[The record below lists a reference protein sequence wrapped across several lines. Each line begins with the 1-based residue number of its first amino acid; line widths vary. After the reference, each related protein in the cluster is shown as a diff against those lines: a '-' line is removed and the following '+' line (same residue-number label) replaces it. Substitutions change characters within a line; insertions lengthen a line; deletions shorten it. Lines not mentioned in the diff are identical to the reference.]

1 MNLTSRETLIN
12 RIQEYDRQ
20 IQVYRDDDST
30 KPHEELNV
38 LSDAELEAWLNLR
51 TLRLQS
57 LIEED
62 IEKTRNECRFKP

>member
-62 IEKTRNECRFKP
+62 IEKTRNECGFKP